1 MKAPSGWQ
9 YTQAKHQEHLVCHQ
23 VPVHLREVYFKHLFV
38 NMYQNLPLANFRL
51 SEIIP
56 ILWANDWARVTAIKS
71 GFPNWKTKKN

>member
-1 MKAPSGWQ
+1 MDGSIHRLSIRNTW
-9 YTQAKHQEHLVCHQ
+9 
-23 VPVHLREVYFKHLFV
+23 FV
-38 NMYQNLPLANFRL
+38 TKYLCILERCILNTNKLNMYQNLPLANFRL